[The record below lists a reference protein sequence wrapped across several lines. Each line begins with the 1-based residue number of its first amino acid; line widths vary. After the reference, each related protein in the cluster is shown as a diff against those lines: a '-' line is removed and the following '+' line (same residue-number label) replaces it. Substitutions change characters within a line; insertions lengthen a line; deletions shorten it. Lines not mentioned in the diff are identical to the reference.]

1 MTTIRKI
8 LAINHLN
15 NDDLPKEVT
24 EIINSFVFHDIEH
37 INIRIKQQRNQTQQ
51 SLSKSKY
58 YSYVEYGHWSIK
70 ILDALPE
77 GYSLQLE
84 SVNCKNCGNYKETFT
99 NVKLNHHT
107 SCNCLYKKN

>member
-1 MTTIRKI
+1 MTTTRKI

-37 INIRIKQQRNQTQQ
+37 INIRIKQQRDRTQQ

-58 YSYVEYGHWSIK
+58 YPSDINGHWGIQ
-70 ILDALPE
+70 ILDALPD
-77 GYSLQLE
+77 GYSLQLQP
-84 SVNCKNCGNYKETFT
+84 VNCKKCGNYKESFT
-99 NVKLNHHT
+99 NVKLHHNT
-107 SCNCLYKKN
+107 NCNCL